1 MILDNISTNC
11 ERTLKILLQEFCRG
25 YIIIEKKL
33 FFIKYYHLGLCRIMI
48 FSDIIV
54 HKQSS
59 ILQKLKMSSE
69 IRFKVKI
76 CKKITSFSENQ
87 ILKSILSGYQ

>member
-33 FFIKYYHLGLCRIMI
+33 FY
-48 FSDIIV
+48 
-54 HKQSS
+54 
-59 ILQKLKMSSE
+59 
-69 IRFKVKI
+69 
-76 CKKITSFSENQ
+76 Q
-87 ILKSILSGYQ
+87 ILPFRVVQDYDI